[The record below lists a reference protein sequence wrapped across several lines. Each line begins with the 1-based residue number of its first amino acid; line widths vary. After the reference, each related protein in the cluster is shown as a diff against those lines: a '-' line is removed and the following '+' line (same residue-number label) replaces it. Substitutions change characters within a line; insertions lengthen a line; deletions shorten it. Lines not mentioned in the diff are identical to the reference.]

1 MYAYERQAHER
12 QAYERQAYEMAL
24 WEMPAYGEIYT
35 CERHAYR
42 IAYGRGTHMRDMLM
56 R

>member
-1 MYAYERQAHER
+1 MHAYER

-24 WEMPAYGEIYT
+24 WEMPAYGKIYA
-35 CERHAYR
+35 CERHTYR
-42 IAYGRGTHMRDMLM
+42 IVYGRGTHMRDRPM